1 MLTSVSMTSG
11 MTFGMT
17 MTGVL
22 GGVPLGVGVAEDGLG
37 AGIKKV
43 PPPGTGPGQAQ
54 QGRGDNRKVPRTRR
68 LKRGGFLPH
77 KS

>member
-1 MLTSVSMTSG
+1 
-11 MTFGMT
+11 MT

-43 PPPGTGPGQAQ
+43 TPPERVRGRLNKAGVTTGKYRAQ
-54 QGRGDNRKVPRTRR
+54 
-68 LKRGGFLPH
+68 GG
-77 KS
+77 